1 MGIPNPTTTA
11 DDCHKTSL
19 GCSERLVELVVT
31 RELLLTVDYR
41 DSVWRVIKDGKDI
54 WEEIEEEKL
63 EIDREYGRATR

>member
-1 MGIPNPTTTA
+1 M
-11 DDCHKTSL
+11 
-19 GCSERLVELVVT
+19 T